1 MINYKA
7 QPDSPP
13 ANQQVSPQPP
23 AIQQT
28 NPELAEDNPSSSSQQ
43 EFWRRKTCF
52 QDGWATP
59 EKFDGCM
66 QAETAGPC
74 PHSPPVKAAPH
85 PQGGHHLNPHHL
97 SVIPHMR
104 HVRQRY
110 FSKHVLSNHCLQPLQ
125 LWTRLC
131 WCHLH
136 PKWRRCHLG
145 PQNNSHHR

>member
-59 EKFDGCM
+59 EKFDGWM
-66 QAETAGPC
+66 QTEAAGPC

-97 SVIPHMR
+97 SVIPHRCNRDNSPNMLY
-104 HVRQRY
+104 QIIA
-110 FSKHVLSNHCLQPLQ
+110 FNLSNYEQDFADVTFTLNEEGA
-125 LWTRLC
+125 T
-131 WCHLH
+131 
-136 PKWRRCHLG
+136 
-145 PQNNSHHR
+145 